1 MAHFSLNELSRM
13 FGLRTKILLGFGGLL
28 LILLAVS
35 LLGETVLSRY
45 SRAMQRSFKEDYT
58 SVNVCQKM
66 IESVD
71 SIDSQ
76 FDNWCWR
83 GTDPDRELISNAQRT
98 FDERLRTQKIT
109 ATLAGEKEATAE
121 LQHNWD
127 WYKAISAQLLDT
139 SLSASRRREI
149 YGQQELDASVAI
161 HHAAERIIHMNLA
174 SMLRVHDSTHGM
186 AANSKWAMH
195 VLTICGIALAFAF
208 AIAFVRLILVPVR
221 ALTSSVRQIERGE
234 LDLTVPVHSRDE
246 LGALAA
252 AFNQMTAQLRTYRR
266 IEQEK
271 LMRTEQ
277 TTQLAIDSLPDAVV
291 VLNPAGR
298 IELANET
305 AKRLFGL
312 VPGADVKSLGKP
324 WLEELYRRI
333 LRTEH
338 AASLSGYES
347 TIEVTDDDSVRAF
360 LPRTVP
366 ILDQNRQTI
375 GAAVV
380 LADVTGLRR
389 LDEMKN
395 GLLSMVS
402 HELKTP
408 LTSMRLV
415 LHLVTEQRI
424 GPLSLRQKELL
435 TAARDDSERLHQIV
449 ENLLDMARIESGK
462 ALMELQPYSPAELA
476 NRAAELLRPV
486 FESQEISLEV
496 AVPPDL
502 PKVFADPMRI
512 GHVLS
517 NLLHNALR
525 HTPAGG
531 HVRISGQRVDEWIE
545 LSVSDDGAGIP
556 RQYLYRVFEKFF
568 RAPGQQGSSGSGLGL
583 AIAKDI
589 VEAHGGKIRVDSAV
603 GRGTVFAFTLRT
615 ADAAGLAHQVLP
627 ANNEVPVDGSRELL
641 DGVNPGEE
649 GGAAPIV
656 AGARQGP
663 DIDR

>member
-1 MAHFSLNELSRM
+1 
-13 FGLRTKILLGFGGLL
+13 
-28 LILLAVS
+28 
-35 LLGETVLSRY
+35 
-45 SRAMQRSFKEDYT
+45 
-58 SVNVCQKM
+58 
-66 IESVD
+66 
-71 SIDSQ
+71 
-76 FDNWCWR
+76 
-83 GTDPDRELISNAQRT
+83 
-98 FDERLRTQKIT
+98 
-109 ATLAGEKEATAE
+109 
-121 LQHNWD
+121 
-127 WYKAISAQLLDT
+127 
-139 SLSASRRREI
+139 
-149 YGQQELDASVAI
+149 
-161 HHAAERIIHMNLA
+161 
-174 SMLRVHDSTHGM
+174 
-186 AANSKWAMH
+186 
-195 VLTICGIALAFAF
+195 
-208 AIAFVRLILVPVR
+208 
-221 ALTSSVRQIERGE
+221 
-234 LDLTVPVHSRDE
+234 
-246 LGALAA
+246 
-252 AFNQMTAQLRTYRR
+252 
-266 IEQEK
+266 
-271 LMRTEQ
+271 
-277 TTQLAIDSLPDAVV
+277 
-291 VLNPAGR
+291 
-298 IELANET
+298 
-305 AKRLFGL
+305 
-312 VPGADVKSLGKP
+312 
-324 WLEELYRRI
+324 
-333 LRTEH
+333 
-338 AASLSGYES
+338 
-347 TIEVTDDDSVRAF
+347 
-360 LPRTVP
+360 
-366 ILDQNRQTI
+366 
-375 GAAVV
+375 
-380 LADVTGLRR
+380 
-389 LDEMKN
+389 
-395 GLLSMVS
+395 
-402 HELKTP
+402 
-408 LTSMRLV
+408 MRLV

>member
-1 MAHFSLNELSRM
+1 
-13 FGLRTKILLGFGGLL
+13 
-28 LILLAVS
+28 
-35 LLGETVLSRY
+35 
-45 SRAMQRSFKEDYT
+45 
-58 SVNVCQKM
+58 
-66 IESVD
+66 
-71 SIDSQ
+71 
-76 FDNWCWR
+76 
-83 GTDPDRELISNAQRT
+83 
-98 FDERLRTQKIT
+98 
-109 ATLAGEKEATAE
+109 
-121 LQHNWD
+121 
-127 WYKAISAQLLDT
+127 
-139 SLSASRRREI
+139 
-149 YGQQELDASVAI
+149 
-161 HHAAERIIHMNLA
+161 
-174 SMLRVHDSTHGM
+174 
-186 AANSKWAMH
+186 
-195 VLTICGIALAFAF
+195 ICGVALVFAF

-221 ALTSSVRQIERGE
+221 ALTNSVKQIEHGK

-312 VPGADVKSLGKP
+312 APGADVKSLVKP
-324 WLEELYRRI
+324 WLEELYSRI

-366 ILDQNRQTI
+366 ILDQHHQTI

-424 GPLSLRQKELL
+424 GPLSPRQKELL

-476 NRAAELLRPV
+476 NRAADLLRPV

-496 AVPPDL
+496 AVPRDL

-531 HVRISGQRVDEWIE
+531 HVRIHGQRVDEWIE

-556 RQYLYRVFEKFF
+556 RQYVHRVFEKFF

-603 GRGTVFAFTLRT
+603 GRGTIFAFTLRT
-615 ADAAGLAHQVLP
+615 ADASGLGHQDLP
-627 ANNEVPVDGSRELL
+627 LENEVPVDGSRELL
-641 DGVNPGEE
+641 NGVDPGEE
-649 GGAAPIV
+649 GRAAPIV
-656 AGARQGP
+656 AGARQG
-663 DIDR
+663 